1 MAHIELRLYS
11 FVNKEKTM
19 AKEKIVLITG
29 ASSGIGEATAKTLVN
44 NGHKVIL
51 TARREDKL
59 TELVESLGSDNA
71 LSVAADATD
80 FTALENVV
88 TKGIEKFGRLDV
100 AFANAGMGVSTAGT
114 EKGDPDEW
122 STMIDI
128 NIKALLWTAKLT
140 LPYLRETTGHF
151 ILTSSAAGRKPIGGS
166 IYGATK
172 WFAYGFGQ
180 NLAEE
185 MSEWN
190 GRCTTIAPGMVNTP
204 FFDEAKPDKLDP
216 QDVADAVLFA
226 IEANQRNSVREIY
239 LMPTN

>member
-1 MAHIELRLYS
+1 
-11 FVNKEKTM
+11 M

-29 ASSGIGEATAKTLVN
+29 ASSGIGEATAKTLVT

-59 TELVESLGSDNA
+59 TELVKSLGSNNA
-71 LSVAADATD
+71 LGVAADATD

-140 LPYLRETTGHF
+140 LPHLRQNKGHF

-204 FFDEAKPDKLDP
+204 FFDDAKPDKLDP

>member
-1 MAHIELRLYS
+1 
-11 FVNKEKTM
+11 M
-19 AKEKIVLITG
+19 AKEKVVLITG
-29 ASSGIGEATAKTLVN
+29 ASSGIGEASAKTLVN

-51 TARREDKL
+51 TARSEDKL
-59 TELVESLGSDNA
+59 AELVESLGEDNA
-71 LSVAADATD
+71 LSVPADATD
-80 FTALENVV
+80 FTELENVV
-88 TKGIEKFGRLDV
+88 TKGLKKFGRLDA

-128 NIKALLWTAKLT
+128 NIKALLWTAKAT
-140 LPYLRETTGHF
+140 LPHLRQNKGHF
-151 ILTSSAAGRKPIGGS
+151 ILTSSAAGRKPIKGS

-204 FFDEAKPDKLDP
+204 FFDEAKPGKLDP

-226 IEANQRNSVREIY
+226 IEANQRNNVREIY

>member
-1 MAHIELRLYS
+1 
-11 FVNKEKTM
+11 M
-19 AKEKIVLITG
+19 AKEKVVLITG
-29 ASSGIGEATAKTLVN
+29 ASSGIGEASAKTLVN

-51 TARREDKL
+51 TARSEDKL
-59 TELVESLGSDNA
+59 AELVESLGEDNA
-71 LSVAADATD
+71 LSVPADATD
-80 FTALENVV
+80 FTELENVV
-88 TKGIEKFGRLDV
+88 TKGLKKFGRLDA

-128 NIKALLWTAKLT
+128 NIKALLWTAKAT
-140 LPYLRETTGHF
+140 LPHLRQNKGHF
-151 ILTSSAAGRKPIGGS
+151 ILTSSAAGRKPIKGS

-172 WFAYGFGQ
+172 WFAFGFGQ

>member
-1 MAHIELRLYS
+1 
-11 FVNKEKTM
+11 M

-59 TELVESLGSDNA
+59 TELVESLGSNNA

-140 LPYLRETTGHF
+140 LPHLRQNKGHF

>member
-1 MAHIELRLYS
+1 
-11 FVNKEKTM
+11 M

-51 TARREDKL
+51 TARREGKL
-59 TELVESLGSDNA
+59 TELVKSLGSNNA
-71 LSVAADATD
+71 LGVAADATD

-140 LPYLRETTGHF
+140 LPHLRQNKGHF

-204 FFDEAKPDKLDP
+204 FFDDAKPDKLDP

>member
-1 MAHIELRLYS
+1 
-11 FVNKEKTM
+11 M
-19 AKEKIVLITG
+19 AKEKVVLITG
-29 ASSGIGEATAKTLVN
+29 ASSGIGEASAKTLVN

-51 TARREDKL
+51 TARSEDKL
-59 TELVESLGSDNA
+59 AELVESLGEDNA
-71 LSVAADATD
+71 LSVPADATD
-80 FTALENVV
+80 FTELENVV
-88 TKGIEKFGRLDV
+88 TKGLEKFGRLDA

-128 NIKALLWTAKLT
+128 NIKALLWTAKAT
-140 LPYLRETTGHF
+140 LPHLRQNKGHF
-151 ILTSSAAGRKPIGGS
+151 ILTSSAAGRKPIKGS

>member
-1 MAHIELRLYS
+1 MAHIELHLYS

-51 TARREDKL
+51 TARREEQL
-59 TELVESLGSDNA
+59 NQLVAELGSDNA

-128 NIKALLWTAKLT
+128 NIKALLWSAKLT
-140 LPYLRETTGHF
+140 LPHLRKTTGHF

>member
-1 MAHIELRLYS
+1 
-11 FVNKEKTM
+11 M
-19 AKEKIVLITG
+19 AKEKVVLITG
-29 ASSGIGEATAKTLVN
+29 ASSGIGEASAKTLVN

-51 TARREDKL
+51 TARSEDKL
-59 TELVESLGSDNA
+59 AELVESLGEDNA
-71 LSVAADATD
+71 LSVPADATD
-80 FTALENVV
+80 FTELENAV
-88 TKGIEKFGRLDV
+88 TKGLKKFGRLDA

-128 NIKALLWTAKLT
+128 NIKALLWTAKAT
-140 LPYLRETTGHF
+140 LPHLRQNKGHF
-151 ILTSSAAGRKPIGGS
+151 ILTSSAAGRKPIKGS

-226 IEANQRNSVREIY
+226 IEANQRNNVREIY

>member
-1 MAHIELRLYS
+1 
-11 FVNKEKTM
+11 M

-51 TARREDKL
+51 TARSEDKL
-59 TELVESLGSDNA
+59 TKLVESLGSNNA
-71 LSVAADATD
+71 LSVPADATD

-88 TKGIEKFGRLDV
+88 AKGIEKFGRLDV

-140 LPYLRETTGHF
+140 LPHLRQNKGHF

>member
-1 MAHIELRLYS
+1 
-11 FVNKEKTM
+11 M
-19 AKEKIVLITG
+19 AKEKVVLITG
-29 ASSGIGEATAKTLVN
+29 ASSGIGEASAKTLVN

-51 TARREDKL
+51 TARSEDKL
-59 TELVESLGSDNA
+59 AELVESLGEDNA
-71 LSVAADATD
+71 LSVPADATD
-80 FTALENVV
+80 FTELENVV
-88 TKGIEKFGRLDV
+88 TEGLKKFGRLDA

-128 NIKALLWTAKLT
+128 NIKALLWTAKAT
-140 LPYLRETTGHF
+140 LPHLRQNKGHF
-151 ILTSSAAGRKPIGGS
+151 ILTSSAAGRKPIKGS

-226 IEANQRNSVREIY
+226 IEANQRNNVREIY
-239 LMPTN
+239 LMSTN

>member
-1 MAHIELRLYS
+1 
-11 FVNKEKTM
+11 M

-51 TARREDKL
+51 TARSEDKL
-59 TELVESLGSDNA
+59 TKLVESLGSNNA

-140 LPYLRETTGHF
+140 LPHLRQNKGHF

-204 FFDEAKPDKLDP
+204 FFDDAKPDKLDP

>member
-1 MAHIELRLYS
+1 
-11 FVNKEKTM
+11 M
-19 AKEKIVLITG
+19 AKEKVVLITG
-29 ASSGIGEATAKTLVN
+29 ASSGIGEASAKTLVN
-44 NGHKVIL
+44 NGYKVIL
-51 TARREDKL
+51 TARSEDKL
-59 TELVESLGSDNA
+59 AELVESLGEDNA
-71 LSVAADATD
+71 LSVPADATD
-80 FTALENVV
+80 FTELENVV
-88 TKGIEKFGRLDV
+88 TKGLKKFGRLDA

-114 EKGDPDEW
+114 EKGAPDEW

-128 NIKALLWTAKLT
+128 NIKALLWTAKAT
-140 LPYLRETTGHF
+140 LPHLRQNKGHF
-151 ILTSSAAGRKPIGGS
+151 ILTSSAAGRKPIKGS

-226 IEANQRNSVREIY
+226 IEANQRNNVREIY

>member
-1 MAHIELRLYS
+1 
-11 FVNKEKTM
+11 M

-51 TARREDKL
+51 TARSEDKL
-59 TELVESLGSDNA
+59 TKLVESLGSNNA

-140 LPYLRETTGHF
+140 LPHLRQNKGHF
-151 ILTSSAAGRKPIGGS
+151 ILTSSAAGRKPIKGS

>member
-1 MAHIELRLYS
+1 
-11 FVNKEKTM
+11 M

-51 TARREDKL
+51 TARSEDKL
-59 TELVESLGSDNA
+59 TKLVESLGSNNA

-140 LPYLRETTGHF
+140 LPHLRQSKGHF

-185 MSEWN
+185 MSEWS

>member
-1 MAHIELRLYS
+1 
-11 FVNKEKTM
+11 M

>member
-1 MAHIELRLYS
+1 
-11 FVNKEKTM
+11 M

-51 TARREDKL
+51 TARSEDKL
-59 TELVESLGSDNA
+59 TKLVVSLGSNNA

-140 LPYLRETTGHF
+140 LPHLRQNKGHF

>member
-1 MAHIELRLYS
+1 
-11 FVNKEKTM
+11 M

-59 TELVESLGSDNA
+59 TELVESLGSNNA

-88 TKGIEKFGRLDV
+88 AKGIEKFGRLDV

-140 LPYLRETTGHF
+140 LPHLRQNKGHF

>member
-1 MAHIELRLYS
+1 MAHIELRLHS

-51 TARREDKL
+51 TARREEQL
-59 TELVESLGSDNA
+59 NQLVAELGSDNA
-71 LSVAADATD
+71 MAVAADATD

-100 AFANAGMGVSTAGT
+100 AFANAGMGISTAGT

-128 NIKALLWTAKLT
+128 NIKALLWSAKLT

>member
-1 MAHIELRLYS
+1 
-11 FVNKEKTM
+11 M
-19 AKEKIVLITG
+19 AKEKVVLITG
-29 ASSGIGEATAKTLVN
+29 ASSGIGEASAKTLVN

-51 TARREDKL
+51 TARSEDKL
-59 TELVESLGSDNA
+59 AELVESLGEDNA
-71 LSVAADATD
+71 LSVPADATD
-80 FTALENVV
+80 FTELENVV
-88 TKGIEKFGRLDV
+88 TEGLKKFGRLDA

-128 NIKALLWTAKLT
+128 NIKALLWTAKAT
-140 LPYLRETTGHF
+140 LPHLRQNKGHF
-151 ILTSSAAGRKPIGGS
+151 ILTSSAAGRKPIKGS

-190 GRCTTIAPGMVNTP
+190 GRCTTIVPGMVNTP

-226 IEANQRNSVREIY
+226 IEANQRNNVREIY